1 MDDTTEEY
9 TTYAFK
15 SWDSPIGI
23 IGTIFLLIVIL
34 LVFRMAIF
42 FLLEYLRAS
51 LVTFPL
57 LLCSRFSS
65 AYTAALIANFSGT
78 CSPGAILV
86 NNDLSIP
93 FTVAVLLGAVLLA
106 QYAGTLLGGHS
117 GYTAIS
123 RFFVASALG
132 TALLAQEFIVVPPE
146 ELLDNYWSLQKRSGL
161 LPGESLVG
169 ALVSFAKPQ
178 DTLTRVWITFNSEC
192 FRTFTLASYAVS
204 ALLCYTFLSSLR
216 GKPCCGDKKEHDA

>member
-1 MDDTTEEY
+1 MDDTTEEF

-132 TALLAQEFIVVPPE
+132 TALLAQEFIFVPPE
-146 ELLDNYWSLQKRSGL
+146 ELLDNYCRFRSGAAFSQAKAWWARWFP
-161 LPGESLVG
+161 LPSHKTRSPAFGLPSIRN
-169 ALVSFAKPQ
+169 ALGHLHWPH
-178 DTLTRVWITFNSEC
+178 TL
-192 FRTFTLASYAVS
+192 
-204 ALLCYTFLSSLR
+204 
-216 GKPCCGDKKEHDA
+216 